1 MLEEVYKRFEN
12 DHFANEIGI
21 SIISV
26 EEGKAKASVEIGMK
40 HLNGVAIAQGGV
52 TYTLGDFT
60 SALAGNS
67 LGPVA
72 VTIESSISYKKSIN
86 EGDILVAYAEVI
98 ETNGRAITVEAVITV
113 SNEIKAIMKSKLLSM
128 KK

>member
-1 MLEEVYKRFEN
+1 MLEEIIRRFEN
-12 DHFANEIGI
+12 DRFASDIGI
-21 SIISV
+21 KILSV
-26 EEGKAKASVEIGMK
+26 EKGKAKASITVDQK

-67 LGPVA
+67 FGPVA
-72 VTIESSISYKKSIN
+72 ITIEGSISFKKTIK
-86 EGDILVAYAEVI
+86 EGDILVACAEVI

-113 SNEIKAIMKSKLLSM
+113 NNEIKAIMKSKLLSE

>member
-1 MLEEVYKRFEN
+1 MLEEIYKRFEN
-12 DHFANEIGI
+12 DHFADEIGI
-21 SIISV
+21 KILSV
-26 EEGKAKASVEIGMK
+26 EKGKAKASVTIEMK

-67 LGPVA
+67 FGPVA
-72 VTIESSISYKKSIN
+72 VTIESSISYKKTIK
-86 EGDILVAYAEVI
+86 EGDILVAFAEVI

-113 SNEIKAIMKSKLLSM
+113 NNEIKAIMKSKLLSE